1 MTEEL
6 SPRVFTAD
14 YTGRPGERTFFLQ
27 SKAETVSTFL
37 IEKGQAQVLAE
48 RLRELLLLIDEKDTV
63 TSTEPQRDPAFALDT
78 PLEPEWR
85 VGTIGLSY
93 DDEQDTIAISMS
105 PVTEESAEIETAD
118 DFEVRIHLRRDQ
130 VRSFVLHTLAVVGEG
145 RPLCRLCG
153 LPMDP
158 DGHICPAGNGHRLG

>member
-1 MTEEL
+1 MTLEL
-6 SPRVFTAD
+6 NPEIFTAD

-27 SKAETVSTFL
+27 ARSDAVTTYL

-48 RLRELLLLIDEKDTV
+48 RLRELLLLIDASDTI
-63 TSTEPQRDPAFALDT
+63 TSTEPSRDPSFVLDT
-78 PLEPEWR
+78 PIEPEWR

-93 DDEQDTIAISMS
+93 DDERDMIAISMS
-105 PVTEESAEIETAD
+105 PVSEETAEIETAD

-130 VRSFVLHTLAVVGEG
+130 VRGFVLHTLAVVGEG